1 MITYFE
7 KTLNDTF
14 NRVYTS
20 TNKNLEMTKAHH
32 IVLGY
37 EMMLGNEVRFK
48 TEAYYQDLY
57 NVPVTQNPSTISVLN
72 YGAQFGAP
80 NFDSLVNNGTGY
92 NYGVEFTIEKYFSK
106 GYYYLGTLSLYESKY
121 KASDNKWRN
130 TAFNGNFV
138 LNVLAGKEWKIGKN
152 NILSASGK
160 ITYAGG
166 RRYVPIDEAASL
178 ANGYEVQIE
187 DRSYEN
193 RLKDFFRA
201 DIRIGYKTNSKR
213 VSQEYGLDIQNITNR
228 QNIFT
233 QQFNPQTGKVENL
246 YQIGLFPVPF
256 YRIYF

>member
-1 MITYFE
+1 
-7 KTLNDTF
+7 
-14 NRVYTS
+14 
-20 TNKNLEMTKAHH
+20 
-32 IVLGY
+32 
-37 EMMLGNEVRFK
+37 
-48 TEAYYQDLY
+48 
-57 NVPVTQNPSTISVLN
+57 
-72 YGAQFGAP
+72 
-80 NFDSLVNNGTGY
+80 
-92 NYGVEFTIEKYFSK
+92 GVEFTVEKYFSE

-152 NILSASGK
+152 NMLSASGK

-166 RRYVPIDEAASL
+166 KRFVPIDEVASL
-178 ANGYEVQIE
+178 KNGYEVQIE

-201 DIRIGYKTNSKR
+201 DIRIAYKTNSKR
-213 VSQEYGLDIQNITNR
+213 VTQEYGLDIQNITNR
-228 QNIFT
+228 KNIFT
-233 QQFNPQTGKVENL
+233 QQYNPQTGKVEDL

>member
-1 MITYFE
+1 
-7 KTLNDTF
+7 
-14 NRVYTS
+14 
-20 TNKNLEMTKAHH
+20 
-32 IVLGY
+32 
-37 EMMLGNEVRFK
+37 
-48 TEAYYQDLY
+48 
-57 NVPVTQNPSTISVLN
+57 
-72 YGAQFGAP
+72 
-80 NFDSLVNNGTGY
+80 
-92 NYGVEFTIEKYFSK
+92 
-106 GYYYLGTLSLYESKY
+106 
-121 KASDNKWRN
+121 
-130 TAFNGNFV
+130 
-138 LNVLAGKEWKIGKN
+138 
-152 NILSASGK
+152 
-160 ITYAGG
+160 
-166 RRYVPIDEAASL
+166 L

>member
-1 MITYFE
+1 
-7 KTLNDTF
+7 
-14 NRVYTS
+14 
-20 TNKNLEMTKAHH
+20 
-32 IVLGY
+32 
-37 EMMLGNEVRFK
+37 
-48 TEAYYQDLY
+48 
-57 NVPVTQNPSTISVLN
+57 
-72 YGAQFGAP
+72 
-80 NFDSLVNNGTGY
+80 VNNGTGY